1 MVTKLVPNFGKLSLM
16 SMELTQQEHIME
28 TLISNLKESMF
39 ITTKLLVAV
48 TSQELFLWT

>member
-1 MVTKLVPNFGKLSLM
+1 M
-16 SMELTQQEHIME
+16 STELTQPEPITE

-48 TSQELFLWT
+48 TFQELFLWT